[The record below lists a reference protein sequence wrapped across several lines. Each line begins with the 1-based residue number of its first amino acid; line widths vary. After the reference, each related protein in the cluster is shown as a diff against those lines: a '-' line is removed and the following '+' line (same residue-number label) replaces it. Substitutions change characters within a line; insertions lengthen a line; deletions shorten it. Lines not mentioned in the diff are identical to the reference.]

1 MPGSHLDFRYGPC
14 VSTGGC
20 PFQMSSGLYISSCS
34 HVRFIAGK
42 IEFGRRGSIASYL
55 ATPGARSESVGD
67 ATVWW
72 IKGRFRR
79 KLAGGQLGGLG
90 HDLGVG

>member
-14 VSTGGC
+14 VSTGG
-20 PFQMSSGLYISSCS
+20 SSVSDDFRSPYLQVI
-34 HVRFIAGK
+34 HVRFIAGE

-55 ATPGARSESVGD
+55 ATPSARGEGVGD

-90 HDLGVG
+90 HGLGVG